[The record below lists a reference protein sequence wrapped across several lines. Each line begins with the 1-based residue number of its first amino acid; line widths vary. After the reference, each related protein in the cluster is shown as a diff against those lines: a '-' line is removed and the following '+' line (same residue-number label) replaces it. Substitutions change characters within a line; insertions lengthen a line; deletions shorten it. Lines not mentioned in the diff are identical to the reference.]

1 MIYGLLAL
9 MDESLASLIKPDY
22 TDTVENIYRSFIFDT
37 IKATGSLDI
46 IRHCEPEKNSSFP
59 SWIPELLIKSDKS
72 TLTINDNAFATSG
85 LFLAS
90 VQALTDL
97 KSISRKGI
105 IVDCFDCMG
114 CRWTGVPSRTFVRRS
129 GSQWWRAH
137 RLPSE
142 PLVDDYSSLLA
153 TPVLATAVLPE
164 NSPIKDI
171 VGSNVFDWRM
181 EEYFWKD
188 LEPEKIDAVHLRDAL
203 MQRDRVNLGMR
214 LVTTERGHVGMA
226 LETVE
231 RTDVVAVLLGC
242 STPMVLRPVQG
253 DAGYLKWK
261 VVGECYLH
269 GIMNGEAMGWGLET
283 EDIVLCQWFSRQG
296 QLIYSASRLKI
307 VYDFREF

>member
-1 MIYGLLAL
+1 M
-9 MDESLASLIKPDY
+9 EW
-22 TDTVENIYRSFIFDT
+22 
-37 IKATGSLDI
+37 
-46 IRHCEPEKNSSFP
+46 EPEKNSVFS
-59 SWIPELLIKSDKS
+59 SWIPELLIKSDRS
-72 TLTINDNAFATSG
+72 TLTINDNAFAASG
-85 LFLAS
+85 LFLAL
-90 VQALTDL
+90 VQALPDPR
-97 KSISRKGI
+97 SISCKGI
-105 IVDCFDCMG
+105 IIDCFDGMG
-114 CRWTGVPSRTFVRRS
+114 CRWTGGWCPDSVVPSKGSSNPYSSFEDVREAIWKS
-129 GSQWWRAH
+129 MVACH

-142 PLVDDYSSLLA
+142 PLVDDSGSLLA

-171 VGSNVFDWRM
+171 VGSNIFDWCVKFLKGNADLQIAGRRM

-188 LEPEKIDAVHLRDAL
+188 FEPEKIDAVHLRDAL

-242 STPMVLRPVQG
+242 SIPMVLRQVQG

-269 GIMNGEAMGWGLET
+269 GSMNGEAMGWGLET
-283 EDIVLCQWFSRQG
+283 EDIVLC
-296 QLIYSASRLKI
+296 
-307 VYDFREF
+307 